1 MRTEDGGLLFAFPFS
16 GSGTHSG
23 HLEESENHYLG
34 SLVKS
39 AQCVR
44 YHRERESF
52 TQRQTQ
58 GERRR
63 ETSGKGGIM
72 DEISC
77 EKGGN

>member
-1 MRTEDGGLLFAFPFS
+1 MLFLFRALAHIQATLKS
-16 GSGTHSG
+16 LKTIIWGRWSKVHSV
-23 HLEESENHYLG
+23 SDIT
-34 SLVKS
+34 
-39 AQCVR
+39 
-44 YHRERESF
+44 ERESF